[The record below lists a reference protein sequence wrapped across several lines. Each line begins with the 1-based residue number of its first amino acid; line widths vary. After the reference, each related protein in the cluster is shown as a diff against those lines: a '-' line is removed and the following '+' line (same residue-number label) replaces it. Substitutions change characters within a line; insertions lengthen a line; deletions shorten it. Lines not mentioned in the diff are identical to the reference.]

1 MGLLDW
7 LFVLFGLLVAFAG
20 LWMRRRPGQ
29 VFAVVG
35 ASPMQAPKLLA
46 QVSLLGACF
55 LLMGCFFAVQ
65 MAADLAHQPWWIG
78 SVGGLAV
85 ALVATGGSSYRS
97 KAQRAQSSAAQ
108 ALEAR

>member
-1 MGLLDW
+1 M
-7 LFVLFGLLVAFAG
+7 VAFAG

-29 VFAVVG
+29 VFALAG
-35 ASPMQAPKLLA
+35 ASPRQAPKLLA
-46 QVSLLGACF
+46 QVSLLGASF

-85 ALVATGGSSYRS
+85 ALMATGASSYRS
-97 KAQRAQSSAAQ
+97 KAKRAQNSAAEV
-108 ALEAR
+108 LEAR